1 MQRIVYDFTSWQT
14 HLEKSFQL
22 LHLLDFCLPH
32 NLYLITEYSSLY
44 LEIAA
49 LPKIEFNHA
58 PVPFGFQNMIFW
70 VTGSPCSL
78 KTIQQGISTVDKK
91 VI

>member
-1 MQRIVYDFTSWQT
+1 MQRIIYDFTSSQT

-32 NLYLITEYSSLY
+32 NLYLITEYLYLSLY

-58 PVPFGFQNMIFW
+58 PVPFGFQNMIF
-70 VTGSPCSL
+70 
-78 KTIQQGISTVDKK
+78 
-91 VI
+91 